1 MPLQT
6 DIDKT
11 IRFLQDPKNQWSQL
25 IRSIQAAGKAGNPD
39 VLPDLEGF
47 LQHPEAL
54 VRQAAQQ
61 AVTAIQ
67 EPPERAETSESAA
80 NAEVEGATHMLIIAG
95 ARGSGKTEFI
105 RTIADKESLM
115 ISAEGTQVRLDLED
129 GGLQDSTRMTVND
142 TLSWYFVT
150 TLGQR
155 RLDSAWELRVKNCLG
170 AVILV
175 DGENLGTVH
184 PTRLIIDEFK
194 AHAGIPFVVA
204 ANKQDRPDPVSP
216 EQMRRLLQLSSAFG
230 IVPCVAIDY
239 TSVSKVLTELL
250 QAIRGKL
257 S

>member
-1 MPLQT
+1 
-6 DIDKT
+6 
-11 IRFLQDPKNQWSQL
+11 
-25 IRSIQAAGKAGNPD
+25 
-39 VLPDLEGF
+39 
-47 LQHPEAL
+47 
-54 VRQAAQQ
+54 
-61 AVTAIQ
+61 
-67 EPPERAETSESAA
+67 
-80 NAEVEGATHMLIIAG
+80 VEGATHMLIIAG

>member
-1 MPLQT
+1 MPLLT

-25 IRSIQAAGKAGNPD
+25 IRSIRAAGKAGNPD
-39 VLPDLEGF
+39 ALPQLEQF
-47 LQHPEAL
+47 IEHPEVA

-61 AVTAIQ
+61 AMIAIQ
-67 EPPERAETSESAA
+67 NPIDTSEASDSGS
-80 NAEVEGATHMLIIAG
+80 EVESATYMLIIAG

-105 RTIADKESLM
+105 RTIGDKEELM
-115 ISAEGTQVRLDLED
+115 ISADGEQDNLGFED
-129 GGLQDSTRMTVND
+129 GALHDSARMTVND
-142 TLSWYFVT
+142 NLSWYFVT

-155 RLDSAWELRVKNCLG
+155 RLDSAWELRMKKSLG

-175 DGENLGTVH
+175 DGENLGSVH

-194 AHAGIPFVVA
+194 AYAGIPFVVA

-216 EQMRRLLQLSSAFG
+216 EQMRRLLQLSSAFSL
-230 IVPCVAIDY
+230 VPCVAIDY
-239 TSVSKVLTELL
+239 TSVSRVLTELL
-250 QAIRGKL
+250 QAIRGTL